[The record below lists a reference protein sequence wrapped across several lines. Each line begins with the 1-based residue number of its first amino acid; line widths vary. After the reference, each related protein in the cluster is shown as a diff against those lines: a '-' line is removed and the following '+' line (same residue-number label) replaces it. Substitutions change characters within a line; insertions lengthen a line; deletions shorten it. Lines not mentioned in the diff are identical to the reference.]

1 MQTHERVIF
10 LMFTASNIHLVWFK
24 SHHGIKVNMCAV
36 VRCGN
41 MVRRVE
47 NMPHYLTLGSL
58 VSHFRVRTRGWLAEG
73 EGGWWSVFSFT
84 QILFVEANKVL
95 TKVKQ
100 NFLP

>member
-1 MQTHERVIF
+1 M
-10 LMFTASNIHLVWFK
+10 LAA
-24 SHHGIKVNMCAV
+24 G
-36 VRCGN
+36 
-41 MVRRVE
+41 
-47 NMPHYLTLGSL
+47 
-58 VSHFRVRTRGWLAEG
+58 LAEG